1 MPDKESENQ
10 QQLGAK
16 SGEKEQGGHD
26 DFPKGNAGSGQGDTD
41 KHGAPSAQK
50 QPPKPAD
57 KKPGEEQEPK
67 DRKGDAY
74 PSSTDKHESDSKGE
88 DGNASAGHRPEQQE
102 GKTET
107 TEAPG
112 GGGGDKTAAAKQGA
126 SERSGGGGKGGGQR
140 ANQSGTGTAGQ
151 HTAADEGRGSTPEPG
166 KGEQSNSAGNDQQSD
181 HPTGQAG
188 DKRAESGKGSTSKP
202 IGENG
207 GTASGEQPQDQNYPA
222 EEKSSADKLAQEK
235 KPGRDHSSGEQN
247 GEKPGGGKQSG
258 DQAGAQQAADQQAAE
273 GQQAGNNPVKPGQR
287 SKNTGDQS
295 AGPGAGSN
303 WNGQGS
309 MAATPTAA
317 DDPNLQYAKKATGLA
332 LEHLKQ
338 AMKNGKEGDQL
349 LKDLGW
355 TREEAQQFIDRQE
368 ARLRA
373 AAKANPN
380 DKARQK
386 AEDALRSLG
395 LRPAQTDRSGNG
407 LTSDAE
413 RGMSTGRHT
422 SPPPEYM
429 EQYKA
434 FSQGVNQGG
443 GR

>member
-1 MPDKESENQ
+1 
-10 QQLGAK
+10 
-16 SGEKEQGGHD
+16 
-26 DFPKGNAGSGQGDTD
+26 
-41 KHGAPSAQK
+41 
-50 QPPKPAD
+50 
-57 KKPGEEQEPK
+57 
-67 DRKGDAY
+67 
-74 PSSTDKHESDSKGE
+74 
-88 DGNASAGHRPEQQE
+88 
-102 GKTET
+102 
-107 TEAPG
+107 
-112 GGGGDKTAAAKQGA
+112 
-126 SERSGGGGKGGGQR
+126 
-140 ANQSGTGTAGQ
+140 
-151 HTAADEGRGSTPEPG
+151 
-166 KGEQSNSAGNDQQSD
+166 
-181 HPTGQAG
+181 
-188 DKRAESGKGSTSKP
+188 
-202 IGENG
+202 
-207 GTASGEQPQDQNYPA
+207 
-222 EEKSSADKLAQEK
+222 
-235 KPGRDHSSGEQN
+235 
-247 GEKPGGGKQSG
+247 
-258 DQAGAQQAADQQAAE
+258 
-273 GQQAGNNPVKPGQR
+273 
-287 SKNTGDQS
+287 
-295 AGPGAGSN
+295 
-303 WNGQGS
+303 

-380 DKARQK
+380 DEARQK

-422 SPPPEYM
+422 SPPPEYI

-434 FSQGVNQGG
+434 FSQGVNQGS